1 MYASQEMTEIRKG
14 PAHLTV
20 PSEAVY
26 GLMHSSSTGD
36 LYTSDLY
43 TTTLP
48 SSPLCVDMLSSD
60 SDRPAG
66 ETVLLGQ
73 QMHRCAD
80 SLVALRMLFMLD
92 DPQGEWIISL
102 FVTFTV
108 SFRTV

>member
-14 PAHLTV
+14 AAHLTV

-26 GLMHSSSTGD
+26 GLMHSSSTG
-36 LYTSDLY
+36 DLY

-80 SLVALRMLFMLD
+80 SLVALRMLFILD